1 MPALA
6 PPKAPDFS
14 RGGRGDTFASWRR
27 QYRSRWKDVQ
37 VVSAPGPRNSTAEV
51 RVL

>member
-14 RGGRGDTFASWRR
+14 RGGRGDAFASRR
-27 QYRSRWKDVQ
+27 GQ
-37 VVSAPGPRNSTAEV
+37 
-51 RVL
+51 